1 MSGCRLSARA
11 IGAVPLDVRKGKPFR
26 KLENDLRLHRR
37 RFYDGRRTADR
48 LFCLFHCVT
57 IFSVMGQII
66 IEIPDNK
73 NRRYILSDTKR
84 AGELLSDL
92 DATAKRV
99 KNNGKKLTRQQLE
112 DLEDYL
118 DAKKAMDEMRST
130 GISYTVDDLRGKYG
144 LV

>member
-1 MSGCRLSARA
+1 
-11 IGAVPLDVRKGKPFR
+11 
-26 KLENDLRLHRR
+26 
-37 RFYDGRRTADR
+37 
-48 LFCLFHCVT
+48 
-57 IFSVMGQII
+57 MGQII

-84 AGELLSDL
+84 AGKLLSDL

-118 DAKKAMDEMRST
+118 DAKKAIDEMRST
-130 GISYTVDDLRGKYG
+130 GISYTVDDLREKYG